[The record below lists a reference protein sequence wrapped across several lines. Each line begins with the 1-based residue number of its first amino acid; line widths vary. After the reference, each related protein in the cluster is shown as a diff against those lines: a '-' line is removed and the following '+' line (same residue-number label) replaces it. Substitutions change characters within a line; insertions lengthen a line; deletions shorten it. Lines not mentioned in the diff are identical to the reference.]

1 MSHPIALRLTLL
13 RSSNHFLCA
22 MGGITLDDVTNSAI
36 DQEIFGLS
44 PQQQIRIEAL
54 SLRQLEALA
63 AALLAVQGAEDLAAW
78 LAALE
83 R

>member
-44 PQQQIRIEAL
+44 PQQ
-54 SLRQLEALA
+54 
-63 AALLAVQGAEDLAAW
+63 
-78 LAALE
+78 
-83 R
+83 

>member
-1 MSHPIALRLTLL
+1 
-13 RSSNHFLCA
+13 

-54 SLRQLEALA
+54 SLRHLEALA

>member
-1 MSHPIALRLTLL
+1 
-13 RSSNHFLCA
+13 
-22 MGGITLDDVTNSAI
+22 MGGITLDDFTNSAI

-63 AALLAVQGAEDLAAW
+63 EALLDVQGAEDLAAW
-78 LAALE
+78 LAALGAE
-83 R
+83 PLGRG